1 MASADFSN
9 TLMLKISPGKM
20 LKLSARAAKLYLM
33 RLSVTI
39 GFRVSQHTHRPHPAS
54 LLVRVPAVVHL
65 LRAAFRLASQLPP
78 CVSLRLSLL
87 FPITSFQVMSFSPC
101 WAHRASLCVRIE
113 QLLSHQSELLPI
125 ELAAA
130 VEKAAQLIAD

>member
-9 TLMLKISPGKM
+9 ILISETSPGKV

-33 RLSVTI
+33 CLSVTV
-39 GFRVSQHTHRPHPAS
+39 GFCVKQHTHRPHPAS
-54 LLVRVPAVVHL
+54 LLVRVPTVVHL
-65 LRAAFRLASQLPP
+65 LRASFRLTSRFPP

-101 WAHRASLCVRIE
+101 WAHYFASLHTGYSLIVGNVTFNTPETQC
-113 QLLSHQSELLPI
+113 SFWP
-125 ELAAA
+125 AA
-130 VEKAAQLIAD
+130 